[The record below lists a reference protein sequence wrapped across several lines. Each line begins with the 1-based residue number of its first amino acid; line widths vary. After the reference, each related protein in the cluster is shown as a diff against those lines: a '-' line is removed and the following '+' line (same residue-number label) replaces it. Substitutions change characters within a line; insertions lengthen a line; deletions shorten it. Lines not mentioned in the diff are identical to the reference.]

1 MFQPNSRLAA
11 LLLLVG
17 TLAGCEAAE
26 PAPSPAPSPP
36 VAPSPRAARLP
47 GRQPRDYKVVH
58 VFVALCDN
66 EHQGIVK
73 VPPALG
79 NGKDPANNLY
89 WGALYGVKTFFAKSS
104 HWTLIKDH
112 VRASRPEVLER
123 CVFRSKRL
131 SPPVYVVADA
141 FDGKRMTL
149 ALTAFLKSAAG
160 RYVMKAEVG
169 DPDGPAVLQAGAHS
183 DLVAFVGHNGLMDC
197 TFSHYFPG
205 TDGPKPVAT
214 VVLACKSHPYF
225 QEPLRQAKCPPL
237 ITTRQFMAPEAYTLD
252 AILRSWA
259 AGEPPETVRRRAAD
273 AYAQYQKCS
282 RRAALGIFVAGRAD

>member
-1 MFQPNSRLAA
+1 MFQPNSFHAV

-26 PAPSPAPSPP
+26 PAPSPAPTPP

-47 GRQPRDYKVVH
+47 GRQPRACRVVH

-66 EHQGIVK
+66 EHQEIVK

-89 WGALYGVKTFFAKSS
+89 WGALYGVKTFFAKSP

-123 CVFRSKRL
+123 CVFRSNGL

-141 FDGKRMTL
+141 FDGERMALT
-149 ALTAFLKSAAG
+149 LTAFLKSAAG
-160 RYVMKAEVG
+160 GYAMKAEVG
-169 DPDGPAVLQAGAHS
+169 DPDHPAVLQAGAHS
-183 DLVAFVGHNGLMDC
+183 DLVAFVGHNGLMDY
-197 TFSHYFPG
+197 TFSHYFPW
-205 TDGPKPVAT
+205 TDGPKPVAA
-214 VVLACKSHPYF
+214 VVLACKSHDYF
-225 QEPLRQAKCPPL
+225 IEPLDKAKCPPL

-273 AYAQYQKCS
+273 AYARYQKCS
-282 RRAALGIFVAGRAD
+282 RRAALGIFVAGRGD